1 MAFLIA
7 TPAGAQ
13 DRRGE
18 CEGLVVS
25 GDLVAVTLPPKTPAR
40 VTVCNLNS
48 GQCSDARFR
57 GGALAS
63 RIRTANGDLLSV
75 RIAGRGRPCL
85 VTARKPNSQLMTI
98 LPAVVAGLVGVI
110 GALLGAWTNSY
121 LSRSGQREVVVNR
134 WRARMIERAEIVAAS
149 GVGPLRISYPENADD
164 ETFERI
170 RTIKQKADDIIRA
183 LPPSATAT
191 QISLMAKKVTELLSK
206 RG

>member
-1 MAFLIA
+1 
-7 TPAGAQ
+7 
-13 DRRGE
+13 
-18 CEGLVVS
+18 
-25 GDLVAVTLPPKTPAR
+25 
-40 VTVCNLNS
+40 
-48 GQCSDARFR
+48 
-57 GGALAS
+57 
-63 RIRTANGDLLSV
+63 
-75 RIAGRGRPCL
+75 
-85 VTARKPNSQLMTI
+85 MTI